1 MQTIVDDLNSPSVEK
16 LTLSSS
22 TEIVTTTAGDG
33 NGSRYRT
40 RIQFF
45 KKKKERT
52 RILHAQQ

>member
-45 KKKKERT
+45 KKKKRKN
-52 RILHAQQ
+52 